1 MAKNLVEKL
10 RMLESHVIALA
21 GVFQA
26 CQLVRQAATSGR
38 FEPTEVETSLASV
51 FRFDADSPA
60 DVFGG
65 LPNLRQG
72 LIALLAQLDDQ
83 AERDPQLTQLAVS
96 VLRTERKLSA
106 KRDML
111 GKLRS
116 GIERVQARRSD
127 LPPTAPAIVSGL
139 AGVYSET
146 LSTLRPRI
154 TVHGNPQQL
163 SQETRVEQI
172 RALLLAATRAAVLWR
187 QVGGGQ
193 WTLLLRRSQYAMLA
207 RGMLARCTIDRA

>member
-1 MAKNLVEKL
+1 
-10 RMLESHVIALA
+10 MLESHVIALA

-38 FEPTEVETSLASV
+38 FDSMEVEASLSSV
-51 FRFDADSPA
+51 FRFDADTPA
-60 DVFGG
+60 EVFGG
-65 LPNLRQG
+65 LSNLRQG

-83 AERDPQLTQLAVS
+83 AERDLQLTQLVVS

-111 GKLRS
+111 GELRS
-116 GIERVQARRSD
+116 GIERVQADRSD
-127 LPPTAPAIVSGL
+127 QPPTAPAIVSGL
-139 AGVYSET
+139 AGVYSDT

>member
-1 MAKNLVEKL
+1 
-10 RMLESHVIALA
+10 MLESHVIALA

-26 CQLVRQAATSGR
+26 CQLVRQAATNGR
-38 FEPTEVETSLASV
+38 FEPMEVETSLASV
-51 FRFDADSPA
+51 FRFDADSAA

-65 LPNLRQG
+65 LPNLRRG
-72 LIALLAQLDDQ
+72 LIALLAQLDNQ
-83 AERDPQLTQLAVS
+83 TERDLHLSQLVVS

-106 KRDML
+106 KHDML

-116 GIERVQARRSD
+116 GIERVQASRSE
-127 LPPTAPAIVSGL
+127 LPPTSPAIVSGL

-193 WTLLLRRSQYAMLA
+193 LTLLLRRSQYAMLA